1 MLAVSLVGFAVYFL
15 AIVGGPDTPAP
26 EQPCGDPLFDSPV
39 LAAVGIT
46 GITLTWAAVVTT
58 WVVYL
63 RVTSKLATVIL
74 AVTIVLCAMATFTP
88 RVC

>member
-1 MLAVSLVGFAVYFL
+1 MFA
-15 AIVGGPDTPAP
+15 
-26 EQPCGDPLFDSPV
+26 SPV

-46 GITLTWAAVVTT
+46 GITLTLAAVVTT

-74 AVTIVLCAMATFTP
+74 AVTIVLCAMAAFTP

>member
-15 AIVGGPDTPAP
+15 AIGGGPDTPAP
-26 EQPCGDPLFDSPV
+26 EQSCAGPMFGSPV
-39 LAAVGIT
+39 LPAVGIT
-46 GITLTWAAVVTT
+46 HTLAAVVTT

-74 AVTIVLCAMATFTP
+74 AVTIVVCAMAVFTP
-88 RVC
+88 QVC

>member
-1 MLAVSLVGFAVYFL
+1 MFA
-15 AIVGGPDTPAP
+15 
-26 EQPCGDPLFDSPV
+26 SPV

-46 GITLTWAAVVTT
+46 GITLTLAAVVTT

-74 AVTIVLCAMATFTP
+74 AVTIVLCAMAAFTP
-88 RVC
+88 HVC